1 MKKLFVC
8 FALITLAG
16 CGAEV
21 ATTAATTAKLKQQEL
36 EQAKKTQEQAQQK
49 IDAATQKMQQSADQ
63 RGNDAGA
70 K

>member
-8 FALITLAG
+8 IALLTLAG

-21 ATTAATTAKLKQQEL
+21 ATTAATSAALKQQEL
-36 EQAKKTQEQAQQK
+36 EQAKKTLEMAQKK
-49 IDAATQKMQQSADQ
+49 IDAAAQQMQHSAEQ